1 MSNASYRSF
10 GEADRFLDH
19 DSPAKQYEEA
29 GLAARHIVGTAL
41 KALGVDAM
49 GQGAARA

>member
-1 MSNASYRSF
+1 MVLP
-10 GEADRFLDH
+10 DRFLDH
-19 DSPAKQYEEA
+19 DTPAKQYEEA

-41 KALGVDAM
+41 KALGVEGAAQGLP